1 MKSTCFR
8 LKGALLAAFI
18 AAAMLASTSAAQSDT
33 WVNGITE
40 AQNDVV
46 LSSSLPGIIGNRP
59 LKEGDTVKAGQPVIE
74 LDKKLEELEVTRR
87 KHVADLRKTD
97 LDRTRSLFEKNSVSV
112 SRDEMDKKIAEHAVA
127 ALEYDLA
134 KEQLVRR
141 QILAPFNGTVTALL
155 LEVGE
160 ACQAQQP
167 LARLVDTS
175 KCFFI
180 SNIEARAGYNLKV
193 GQTVKLEI
201 EAGDKMLQVSG
212 SVFFVSPV
220 VDPASGLMRV
230 KVIFDNAEGKIR
242 PGVAGRMLLQ
252 ENKDA

>member
-1 MKSTCFR
+1 MKKKCLR
-8 LKGALLAAFI
+8 VKAAVAALVAG
-18 AAAMLASTSAAQSDT
+18 AAMLVSSSAAQSEA

-40 AQNDVV
+40 AINDVV
-46 LSSSLPGIIGNRP
+46 LSASLPGIIGNRP
-59 LKEGDTVKAGQPVIE
+59 LKEGDAVKAGQPVIQ
-74 LDKKLEELEVTRR
+74 LDSKLEELEVNRR

-97 LDRTRSLFEKNSVSV
+97 LERTRSLFEKNSVSV

-141 QILAPFNGTVTALL
+141 QILAPFDGTVTALL

-175 KCFFI
+175 KCYFI
-180 SNIEARAGYNLKV
+180 ANVEARAGYNLKA
-193 GQTVKLEI
+193 GQSVKLEI
-201 EAGDKMLQVSG
+201 EAGDNFVQMSG

-230 KVIFDNAEGKIR
+230 KVIFDNADGKVR